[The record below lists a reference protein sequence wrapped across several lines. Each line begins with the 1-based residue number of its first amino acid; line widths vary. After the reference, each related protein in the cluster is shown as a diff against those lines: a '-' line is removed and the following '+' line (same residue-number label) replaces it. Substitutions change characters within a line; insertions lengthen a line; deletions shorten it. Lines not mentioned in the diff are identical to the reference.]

1 MGNAQIGRGYK
12 LARAIGKPLTHAF
25 WRIKFEGLENLPAH
39 GGAVLCPNH
48 VSFLDSAFLLMRLP
62 RQITFVGKAEYMDSW
77 QTKYLFPAVGMI
89 PIDRSGGD
97 SAEAALSAAQQVLE
111 RNQLFGIFPEGTRS
125 RTGLLYKGHT
135 GAARLALRTNS
146 PIIPIGIV
154 GTREIQPPDARMPRP
169 FKRATIKIG
178 APIDVDR
185 HRRRHGND
193 NPLLLRSITDELMYQ
208 IRELTDQVYV
218 HEYATKKAEAL
229 PAELAKIA

>member
-1 MGNAQIGRGYK
+1 MGKSQIGRGYK
-12 LARAIGKPLTHAF
+12 FARAIGKPLTHAF

-97 SAEAALSAAQQVLE
+97 SAEAALFAAQQVLE

-135 GAARLALRTNS
+135 GAVRLALRTNS

-169 FKRATIKIG
+169 FKRAIIKIG

-218 HEYATKKAEAL
+218 NEYATKKAEAL

>member
-1 MGNAQIGRGYK
+1 MGTARIGRGYK
-12 LARAIGKPLTHAF
+12 VARAIGKPLTHVL

-48 VSFLDSAFLLMRLP
+48 VSFLDSAFLLLRLP

-97 SAEAALSAAQQVLE
+97 SAEAALSAAQSVLE
-111 RNQLFGIFPEGTRS
+111 KGQLFGIFPEGTRS
-125 RTGLLYKGHT
+125 RSGLLYKGHT
-135 GAARLALRTNS
+135 GAARLALRTGS
-146 PIIPIGIV
+146 PIIPIGVV
-154 GTREIQPPDARMPRP
+154 GTREIQPPDAKMPRP

-178 APIDVDR
+178 VPINVDR
-185 HRRRHGND
+185 HRRRHGDND
-193 NPLLLRSITDELMYQ
+193 PMLLRSITDELMFQ
-208 IRELTDQVYV
+208 IRELTDQTYV

>member
-1 MGNAQIGRGYK
+1 MGKSQIGRGYK
-12 LARAIGKPLTHAF
+12 FARAIGKPLTHAF

-97 SAEAALSAAQQVLE
+97 SAEAALFAAQQVLE

-135 GAARLALRTNS
+135 GAVRLALRTNS

-169 FKRATIKIG
+169 FKRAIIKIG